1 MINDKVNK
9 GGEGN
14 VPDWFKF
21 SDGSKSNWLKRRK
34 CLKFESRY
42 DNYMNAKCWYIFAD
56 TQKCS
61 NLLWDLEPN

>member
-9 GGEGN
+9 GGEGH

-21 SDGSKSNWLKRRK
+21 LDGSKPDWLKRRK

-42 DNYMNAKCWYIFAD
+42 GNYNNAKCWYIFAD
-56 TQKCS
+56 T
-61 NLLWDLEPN
+61 